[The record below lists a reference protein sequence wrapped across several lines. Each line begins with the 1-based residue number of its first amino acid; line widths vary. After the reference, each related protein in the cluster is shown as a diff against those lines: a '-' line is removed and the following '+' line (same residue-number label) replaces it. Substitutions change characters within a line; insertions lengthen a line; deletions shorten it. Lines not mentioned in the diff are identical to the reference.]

1 MATNCNE
8 DYNQRTKM
16 ISIMMNLVMKK
27 ELSWEMLASMLDEMS
42 SSISN
47 SKQIITILLQE
58 LKNLHTRFQDS
69 QSEKVVIDKQS
80 LIEVNQPDVI
90 DIEDNKNCDQDDF
103 EILTGFENKYYTFV
117 GEDSKPRE
125 DKSKQQ
131 NTEKD
136 EDFGGKILEENVS
149 NVSESDDVIESFSTD
164 YEEVDL
170 PENEDVVESLVQEPI
185 TESSKVQIKQASQ
198 VALESEQI
206 EEEVKE
212 LDNEFYVF
220 VGDKNDS
227 KAEIPEI
234 DSKKSSNEKIPK
246 GKEMFECNICL
257 KNFTQKHTL
266 KDHIR
271 IHTGEKPLQC
281 KECGKH
287 FSSNSGLIQH
297 RRIHTETKKYQCK
310 SCSKYLNRLQNLTV
324 HERIHTGEKPFK
336 CKECDKCFHQKNG
349 LVIHERIHTGE
360 KPFKCKTCSKTFA
373 SLTNLKGHENVHTRK
388 KFFECKRCNKCFTQ
402 RSNLSTHVKTHHYS

>member
-8 DYNQRTKM
+8 DSNQRTKM

-42 SSISN
+42 SSVSN

-58 LKNLHTRFQDS
+58 LKSLHTRFQDS
-69 QSEKVVIDKQS
+69 QNEKVVIDKQS

-297 RRIHTETKKYQCK
+297 RQIHTVTKKFQCK
-310 SCSKYLNRLQNLTV
+310 SCCKSFAWLSSFKV
-324 HERIHTGEKPFK
+324 HGRIHA
-336 CKECDKCFHQKNG
+336 
-349 LVIHERIHTGE
+349 GE
-360 KPFKCKTCSKTFA
+360 KPFKCKTCSKSFND
-373 SLTNLKGHENVHTRK
+373 STNLKVHENGHRGEK
-388 KFFECKRCNKCFTQ
+388 SFKCKNCNKCYTQ
-402 RSNLSTHVKTHHYS
+402 KSDLSKHVKTFHS